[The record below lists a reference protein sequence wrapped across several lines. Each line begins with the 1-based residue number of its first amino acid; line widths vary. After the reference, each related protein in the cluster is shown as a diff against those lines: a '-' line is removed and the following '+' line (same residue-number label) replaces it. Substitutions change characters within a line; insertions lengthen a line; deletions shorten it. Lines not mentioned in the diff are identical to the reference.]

1 MKIIRITTECEVS
14 AVEFPAGSISKQNEV
29 LRKLIGPQCELYEHV
44 MPDRLYSVMGGPDT
58 PGDCVSML
66 VDEEGLYH
74 DLDINFIGSWLYKTD
89 IHGFPIVGNI
99 LIVGERWDRDGI
111 VFCGIPDQ
119 QFSRLHPQFEHMAEK
134 PGSVP
139 KKGEIGQ

>member
-1 MKIIRITTECEVS
+1 MKIIRITTEGGVS
-14 AVEFPAGSISKQNEV
+14 AVEFPAGSISKQNEE

-44 MPDRLYSVMGGPDT
+44 MPGRLYSEMGGSNT
-58 PGDCVSML
+58 PGSCVSML
-66 VDEEGLYH
+66 VDEEGHYH

-89 IHGFPIVGNI
+89 IHGAPIVGNI

-119 QFSRLHPQFEHMAEK
+119 QFARLYPQFEHMAEK
-134 PGSVP
+134 LGSIP